1 MRTQRIGFEQ
11 LSQLSG
17 LAEPALVQIWLQRE
31 GVAYSLDAQ
40 SHPWTTH
47 SAIDRA
53 MQRRAERR
61 RDPYADT
68 ALEI

>member
-11 LSQLSG
+11 LSKLSG

-40 SHPWTTH
+40 SQPWTTMP
-47 SAIDRA
+47 AIDRA
-53 MQRRAERR
+53 MQRRAEQGRKSH
-61 RDPYADT
+61 ANT